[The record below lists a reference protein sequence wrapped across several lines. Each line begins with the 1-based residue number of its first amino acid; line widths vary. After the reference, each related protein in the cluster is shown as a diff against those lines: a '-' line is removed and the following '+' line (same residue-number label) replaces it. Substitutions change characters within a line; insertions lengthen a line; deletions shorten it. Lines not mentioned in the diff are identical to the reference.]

1 MRSRPLNP
9 CWAEAKSAIFRK
21 NPLMRFF
28 ALSLVWAPVR
38 FEHSNSNAGGYEKN
52 LLSAPRS
59 EDCFFSCGWHQR

>member
-1 MRSRPLNP
+1 
-9 CWAEAKSAIFRK
+9 
-21 NPLMRFF
+21 MRFF

-59 EDCFFSCGWHQR
+59 EDFFLAAAGISADCS